1 MKKLKKL
8 KIKKVTLRDLDETSM
23 QGVAGG
29 GPTINTNCPQASLC
43 TAAQGHPCC

>member
-29 GPTINTNCPQASLC
+29 ISVNTNCPRGSLC
-43 TAAQGHPCC
+43 TAGQGHPCC